1 MTVQLTGATRRDP
14 VVAGVRFAL
23 YRADPPGER
32 RHPPALLLHGVPETA
47 HMWRAVLPDLARD
60 RVVLA
65 PDLKGLGDSE
75 VRGPYDIATLV
86 RELAALARAEVDG
99 PIDVVGHDWGGT
111 LAAVMA
117 ARDPELVRRV
127 VVLNAPYRHVDY
139 LRAWHMLL
147 FATPGLPNALFQLG
161 GKRAVELM
169 LRGGWRSDPPPDPE
183 VVAHY
188 AAAYAPPE
196 RVEAM
201 LAYYRAVTRP
211 RLARAAR
218 RIAEPVLPTRG
229 EAGQGAGQGA
239 GQEDSGD
246 SHPPATRAPA
256 QPALVVWGARD
267 PILPLWV
274 GEAAADD
281 LGPCTEMLTV
291 PEAGHFVVEEALQ
304 TVLPAVR
311 PFLDTSR

>member
-23 YRADPPGER
+23 YRADPAGQR

-47 HMWRAVLPDLARD
+47 HMWRDVLPDLARD

-75 VRGPYDIATLV
+75 ARGPYDIATLV

-117 ARDPELVRRV
+117 ARDPELVRRI

-147 FATPGLPNALFQLG
+147 LVTPGLPNALFRLG
-161 GKRAVELM
+161 GTRAVELM

-188 AAAYAPPE
+188 AAAYTPPE

-201 LAYYRAVTRP
+201 LAYYRTVTRP

-218 RIAEPVLPTRG
+218 RIAEPVLPTPG
-229 EAGQGAGQGA
+229 ETGQGAGHEEG
-239 GQEDSGD
+239 GD

-267 PILPLWV
+267 PILPLSV
-274 GEAAADD
+274 GEAAARD
-281 LGPCTEMLTV
+281 LGPRTEMVTV
-291 PEAGHFVVEEALQ
+291 PEAGHFVVEEAPQ

-311 PFLDTSR
+311 AFLDTSR